1 VRQLCSNL
9 DVLRTVYEAF
19 ADFVEGVQ
27 VLKLATSGTGAGG
40 LYKLLELYDITPT
53 YLSKVEAKVLFTLT
67 LHAQVGPWLYCCA
80 GLCSEVQGGTVV
92 LTTEASETALP
103 CRPPSLCCAVPCY
116 PSLFMQSLAHYINP
130 VHILTRCTAQPAVP
144 GGGGWRRHGPGL
156 SLFPQVPGDDRLPR
170 AQQDEQLQQPLQHH
184 RGRSAFGVC

>member
-1 VRQLCSNL
+1 VVRQLCSNL

-67 LHAQVGPWLYCCA
+67 LHAQVGRCDGCA
-80 GLCSEVQGGTVV
+80 RTRWSMCS
-92 LTTEASETALP
+92 A
-103 CRPPSLCCAVPCY
+103 
-116 PSLFMQSLAHYINP
+116 
-130 VHILTRCTAQPAVP
+130 
-144 GGGGWRRHGPGL
+144 GWYG
-156 SLFPQVPGDDRLPR
+156 
-170 AQQDEQLQQPLQHH
+170 
-184 RGRSAFGVC
+184 SADH